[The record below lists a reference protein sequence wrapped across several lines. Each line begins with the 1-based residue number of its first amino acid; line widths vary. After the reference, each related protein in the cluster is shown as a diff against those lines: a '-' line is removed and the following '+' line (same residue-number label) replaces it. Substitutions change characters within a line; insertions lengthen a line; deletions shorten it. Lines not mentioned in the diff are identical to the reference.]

1 MRSREFLFEYD
12 RDKTI
17 EQMGTAIANTAK
29 LTNPR
34 IKDEELAP
42 EQVYALS
49 QNVLSTIEN
58 ADPTPN
64 KKYVLWIV
72 RQFVKNGLKI
82 EDVNEFLR
90 NDIQDFHELPKQ
102 RKQQLGIET
111 DLNKYTWRDLRE
123 IATKLKKSTDLEEPV
138 DAKLDY
144 EHIDDM
150 KVLYVGDMGQLIIP
164 RTTEASCEIGGGTRW
179 CTAATQSDNM
189 FNYYSSE
196 GPLYVWIPSR
206 KMPEKKQSNKFQ
218 FHFGDDFQFMNEND
232 ERIDS
237 ELLQYFRT
245 EHPVLK
251 KIFAKNEKEIK
262 QDPERAYYYADE
274 VIKGR
279 FPEGEEAIKQD
290 QKYAF
295 MYARDFI
302 KDRWPEAEEVIK
314 TEPYQAY
321 MYARQVIRGRWPE
334 GEETIKEDPEIA
346 LYYAHNLI
354 KGRWPDAE
362 EEIKPIPSLAVKYA
376 EHVLDRRWPEA
387 EESIKKDPSAARRY
401 AITMLDRRW
410 PEAEETIKQDST
422 AWKSYKRYFN
432 VDDGIDDEV
441 QEDVSSASGEEYD
454 ELTQKNFGDKSPE
467 VVDLAKQS
475 KQALQA
481 FYPNGELKT
490 MKSGT
495 GNFVTQWYE
504 TAEEIFLIGINS
516 KSRRL
521 LKNDIEDVKTFIN
534 MLISAMQSGKT
545 LITSPHKKSMQM
557 LNNVQKIAEKRGLN
571 FSMNVNDSVSF
582 GDDDPELEF
591 FQVQA
596 EIN

>member
-29 LTNPR
+29 LNNPR

-49 QNVLSTIEN
+49 QNVLRTIES

-72 RQFVKNGLKI
+72 RQFVKNGLKL
-82 EDVNEFLR
+82 EDINEFLR
-90 NDIQDFHELPKQ
+90 NDIQAFHELPKQ

-111 DLNKYTWRDLRE
+111 DLNKYIWRDLRE
-123 IATKLKKSTDLEEPV
+123 IATKLKKATDLEEPV
-138 DAKLDY
+138 DAELDY

-164 RTTEASCEIGGGTRW
+164 RTTEASCEIGRGTRW
-179 CTAATQSDNM
+179 CTAATESDNE
-189 FNYYSSE
+189 FSNYASK

-218 FHFGDDFQFMNEND
+218 FHFGEDFQFMDEND

-237 ELLQYFRT
+237 DLLQYFRT

-251 KIFAKNEKEIK
+251 KLFAKS
-262 QDPERAYYYADE
+262 
-274 VIKGR
+274 
-279 FPEGEEAIKQD
+279 EEAIKQNPY
-290 QKYAF
+290 YAF
-295 MYARDFI
+295 RYALSVVGSRWPEGEDAIKAEPRPAVAYAMYVI
-302 KDRWPEAEEVIK
+302 GGRWPEAEDV
-314 TEPYQAY
+314 
-321 MYARQVIRGRWPE
+321 
-334 GEETIKEDPEIA
+334 
-346 LYYAHNLI
+346 
-354 KGRWPDAE
+354 
-362 EEIKPIPSLAVKYA
+362 
-376 EHVLDRRWPEA
+376 
-387 EESIKKDPSAARRY
+387 IKKDPVAATRY
-401 AITMLDRRW
+401 AKTVIDKGW
-410 PEAEETIKQDST
+410 AKAEEVLKRDSDT
-422 AWKSYKRYFN
+422 WDLYKRYFY
-432 VDDGIDDEV
+432 IDEF
-441 QEDVSSASGEEYD
+441 QEDVSSASSEEYD

-467 VVDLAKQS
+467 VVNLAKQS

-504 TAEEIFLIGINS
+504 TPEEIFLIGINT

-534 MLISAMQSGKT
+534 MLISEMQNGKT

-557 LNNVQKIAEKRGLN
+557 LKNVQKIAERRGLN
-571 FSMNVNDSVSF
+571 FSMDVSDSVSF

-596 EIN
+596 TIN

>member
-1 MRSREFLFEYD
+1 MRSKEFLFEYD

-29 LTNPR
+29 LDNPR

-42 EQVYALS
+42 EQIYALS
-49 QNVLSTIEN
+49 QNVLSRIESV
-58 ADPTPN
+58 DPTPN

-72 RQFVKNGLKI
+72 RQFVKNSLKL
-82 EDVNEFLR
+82 EDINEFLR

-111 DLNKYTWRDLRE
+111 DINKYTWRDLRE
-123 IATKLKKSTDLEEPV
+123 IATKLKKATDLEEPV
-138 DAKLDY
+138 DANLDY

-150 KVLYVGDMGQLIIP
+150 EVLYVGDMGQLIIP
-164 RTTEASCEIGGGTRW
+164 RTTEASCEIGSGTRW

-189 FNYYSSE
+189 FRNYSKQ

-218 FHFGDDFQFMNEND
+218 FHFGEDFQFMDEND

-245 EHPVLK
+245 KHPVLK
-251 KIFAKNEKEIK
+251 KVFAKSEEAIK
-262 QDPERAYYYADE
+262 QDPRKAYYYADDA
-274 VIKGR
+274 IGGR
-279 FPEGEEAIKQD
+279 FPEGEEAIKQSP
-290 QKYAF
+290 QYAF

-302 KDRWPEAEEVIK
+302 K
-314 TEPYQAY
+314 
-321 MYARQVIRGRWPE
+321 GRWPE
-334 GEETIKEDPEIA
+334 GEEAIKQNP
-346 LYYAHNLI
+346 YYAFAYARDFI
-354 KGRWPDAE
+354 KG
-362 EEIKPIPSLAVKYA
+362 
-376 EHVLDRRWPEA
+376 RWPEA
-387 EESIKKDPSAARRY
+387 EEQ
-401 AITMLDRRW
+401 
-410 PEAEETIKQDST
+410 IKQYQPP
-422 AWKSYKRYFN
+422 WNKYKEFF
-432 VDDGIDDEV
+432 DIDDEV
-441 QEDVSSASGEEYD
+441 QEDVSSTSSEEYD

-504 TAEEIFLIGINS
+504 TPEEIFLIGINS

-534 MLISAMQSGKT
+534 MLISAMQNGKT

-571 FSMNVNDSVSF
+571 FSMDVSDSVSF

>member
-29 LTNPR
+29 LDNPR

-42 EQVYALS
+42 EQIYALS
-49 QNVLSTIEN
+49 QNVLSRIESV
-58 ADPTPN
+58 DPTPN
-64 KKYVLWIV
+64 KKYVLWVV
-72 RQFVKNGLKI
+72 RQFVKNGLKL
-82 EDVNEFLR
+82 EDINEFLR

-102 RKQQLGIET
+102 RKQQLGVET
-111 DLNKYTWRDLRE
+111 DINRYNWRDLRE

-150 KVLYVGDMGQLIIP
+150 KVLYVGDMGQLLIP
-164 RTTEASCEIGGGTRW
+164 QTEAASCEIGSGTRW

-189 FNYYSSE
+189 FRNYSKQ

-206 KMPEKKQSNKFQ
+206 KMREKKISNKFQ
-218 FHFGDDFQFMNEND
+218 FHFETAQFMDEND
-232 ERIDS
+232 EQIES
-237 ELLQYFRT
+237 ELIRYFRN

-251 KIFAKNEKEIK
+251 KLFAK
-262 QDPERAYYYADE
+262 
-274 VIKGR
+274 G
-279 FPEGEEAIKQD
+279 
-290 QKYAF
+290 
-295 MYARDFI
+295 
-302 KDRWPEAEEVIK
+302 EEVIA
-314 TEPYQAY
+314 QDSSWAFG
-321 MYARQVIRGRWPE
+321 YARIVIEGRWPE
-334 GEETIKEDPEIA
+334 GEEAIA
-346 LYYAHNLI
+346 QAPLWAYYYARQVI
-354 KGRWPDAE
+354 EGRWPEPHRA
-362 EEIKPIPSLAVKYA
+362 
-376 EHVLDRRWPEA
+376 EA
-387 EESIKKDPSAARRY
+387 EANIKKNAV
-401 AITMLDRRW
+401 L
-410 PEAEETIKQDST
+410 
-422 AWKSYKRYFN
+422 WKKY
-432 VDDGIDDEV
+432 VDFVKNSDKID
-441 QEDVSSASGEEYD
+441 EDISSATDNEYD
-454 ELTQKNFGDKSPE
+454 ELTQKNFAHKSQQ

-504 TAEEIFLIGINS
+504 TPEEIFLIGINS

-557 LNNVQKIAEKRGLN
+557 LNNVQKIAEKRGLT
-571 FSMNVNDSVSF
+571 FSMDVSDSVSF

-596 EIN
+596 TIN